1 MKTYL
6 GDAKTN
12 QITFSTAS
20 NMNKDFQKYMVDETK
35 ELKSQSFFKHFLKCS
50 YLIEKRFYPLIFL
63 YFTPQST
70 QRLGH
75 LLHCFV
81 NSS

>member
-35 ELKSQSFFKHFLKCS
+35 ELK
-50 YLIEKRFYPLIFL
+50 RANIF
-63 YFTPQST
+63 
-70 QRLGH
+70 
-75 LLHCFV
+75 
-81 NSS
+81 SSIF